1 MFAPWRPVKIF
12 TFLTNY
18 DIFTI
23 SETWLDPSTC
33 DSDIHIPGYTL
44 FRQDRGLH
52 KRGGGLLV
60 YTKSIYKA
68 SVLEEWSSVS
78 ERNFQQLWLKVQCK
92 KFKSFLVCT
101 VYRPPDA
108 PISFLEELGRTLVDS
123 LLQGVNII
131 ILGDLNCDVLGNCP
145 DGRALEDFCSTFNL
159 TQLVKAP
166 TRVSETSKT
175 IIDVALT
182 TNENNINS
190 CDVIQCEISDHN
202 LVCLRLKLKA
212 PRPRPSYVTTRSYKH
227 YDVNNFLRDLNSVP
241 FHMIDFFDDF
251 EDRVHAFDSLFL
263 DVLNDH
269 APIKQVKI
277 KSKPNPYVTSG
288 IKQLMRTR
296 DEWHRSAI
304 RTGDKLH
311 WNAYRFFRQE
321 VKREIRIAEMEH
333 VRTEIRNSNG
343 NTNSIWKIIN
353 RIVPKKNEPLAA
365 REDAFTLANKF
376 NDFYTNVGKV
386 TAEKAAA
393 LANVN
398 NFNLQEAEQH
408 SINLSENR
416 GPDEDD
422 GDKPKFNFQLIKE
435 NDVRNIIKSLPPNK
449 APGHDKVTARILKD
463 SSPIT
468 VPIITSLIN
477 SSFSS
482 NIFPQPWKIAE
493 VVPIHKSGDSEDPA
507 NTRPVSLL
515 PIVSKVCERSAHSQ
529 FTTFLNSNDIVH
541 NLQSGNRKFHSTE
554 SALLHYT
561 DELLKNMDDKKISVI
576 VLLDMSKAFD
586 SIRHDLMLCKLHKL
600 GVSDTAFAWFKSYL
614 SQRKQAVK
622 IENTLSETLPLTVG
636 VPQGS
641 ILGPVLFTLYVN
653 DLLRVPKHCRALGYV
668 DDTKIFL
675 ALPSCQLSDAV
686 TAVNQDLRD
695 ISRWCC
701 ANSLL
706 INPDKTKLLLVGV
719 PQLTR
724 NITAVPPVML
734 LGKEVKPVTVAKDL
748 GVYIDSH
755 LNYNEH
761 ITKTVST
768 CMYMLSRVNRIKHLL
783 DSKTLIFLINAFVFS
798 KLYYCSTVWSNT
810 TKENIRKLQLVQNF
824 ACRIV
829 LGLKK
834 YDHITEGLK
843 SLNWISVKDKLL
855 LNDLVMV
862 HKCLHGQMPN
872 YLSDKFIKRSKIHDR
887 NTRKKDELNLPKCRL
902 KIGQRSFAFRG
913 AKSYNDLPDDIKKTR
928 DIKHFKKN
936 LYNYLL
942 KL

>member
-1 MFAPWRPVKIF
+1 MRSTQAYVNPV
-12 TFLTNY
+12 N
-18 DIFTI
+18 
-23 SETWLDPSTC
+23 
-33 DSDIHIPGYTL
+33 
-44 FRQDRGLH
+44 
-52 KRGGGLLV
+52 
-60 YTKSIYKA
+60 
-68 SVLEEWSSVS
+68 
-78 ERNFQQLWLKVQCK
+78 
-92 KFKSFLVCT
+92 
-101 VYRPPDA
+101 
-108 PISFLEELGRTLVDS
+108 
-123 LLQGVNII
+123 
-131 ILGDLNCDVLGNCP
+131 
-145 DGRALEDFCSTFNL
+145 
-159 TQLVKAP
+159 
-166 TRVSETSKT
+166 
-175 IIDVALT
+175 
-182 TNENNINS
+182 
-190 CDVIQCEISDHN
+190 
-202 LVCLRLKLKA
+202 
-212 PRPRPSYVTTRSYKH
+212 
-227 YDVNNFLRDLNSVP
+227 
-241 FHMIDFFDDF
+241 
-251 EDRVHAFDSLFL
+251 
-263 DVLNDH
+263 
-269 APIKQVKI
+269 
-277 KSKPNPYVTSG
+277 
-288 IKQLMRTR
+288 
-296 DEWHRSAI
+296 
-304 RTGDKLH
+304 
-311 WNAYRFFRQE
+311 
-321 VKREIRIAEMEH
+321 
-333 VRTEIRNSNG
+333 
-343 NTNSIWKIIN
+343 
-353 RIVPKKNEPLAA
+353 
-365 REDAFTLANKF
+365 
-376 NDFYTNVGKV
+376 
-386 TAEKAAA
+386 
-393 LANVN
+393 
-398 NFNLQEAEQH
+398 
-408 SINLSENR
+408 
-416 GPDEDD
+416 
-422 GDKPKFNFQLIKE
+422 
-435 NDVRNIIKSLPPNK
+435 
-449 APGHDKVTARILKD
+449 

-600 GVSDTAFAWFKSYL
+600 GVSDTACAWFKSYL

-928 DIKHFKKN
+928 DTKHFKKN